1 MDKRLSVVLAV
12 GLALAPAWAW
22 AQSQG
27 APEAPSEAPAEAPS
41 GKAAEKEKPPGVT
54 GGYSWSK
61 KPRRHY
67 RGKRRK
73 IDPNAPIAT
82 YPGFMMLPDGTSQL
96 WVYVNKKVPVQVS
109 KAPGRVTFVL
119 TGAQIA
125 VWNNTHVLATQFFD
139 TPLSRARLRPDKAGA
154 QLVLELRE
162 NVTPTHTVIDGPRGT
177 MVLRVS
183 LPRPSHSYVATDQ
196 VAPLGV
202 GQSQSDRAAV
212 HSAPRAPSAVKKPG
226 PKP

>member
-1 MDKRLSVVLAV
+1 VL
-12 GLALAPAWAW
+12 AW
-22 AQSQG
+22 AQA
-27 APEAPSEAPAEAPS
+27 APPAPAAGSSTAAAPAGSGDAEAKKPDKPS
-41 GKAAEKEKPPGVT
+41 VT

-61 KPRRHY
+61 KPPARHRRA
-67 RGKRRK
+67 KRRK

-82 YPGFMMLPDGTSQL
+82 YPAFMMLPDGSSQV

-109 KAPGRVTFVL
+109 SAPGRVTFVL

-162 NVTPTHTVIDGPRGT
+162 NVTPTHSVADGPRGT
-177 MVLRVS
+177 MILRVL

-202 GQSQSDRAAV
+202 GQSQSDRAAA
-212 HSAPRAPSAVKKPG
+212 HSAPRAKAVGSKRG